1 MIWVLP
7 ALLTVALTGVPP
19 LPVPAEAGNVTAA
32 ATSLLDRP
40 DRRVRTT
47 HARLADLLA
56 RGVKRSRTFAELVLA
71 LNRTDVIV
79 YIEAAAYLPNPV
91 AGRLLLLPLANDQ
104 RYLRIQVRQDSTS
117 DDLIA
122 LIGHELRHALEVAAA
137 PGVRS
142 QEALVELYERIG
154 KSSPGSHSY
163 DTVAAQNTGR
173 RVRSELNS

>member
-7 ALLTVALTGVPP
+7 ALLTVALAAVPP
-19 LPVPAEAGNVTAA
+19 SPTPAPGSVTAA
-32 ATSLLDRP
+32 AAALLATP

-47 HARLADLLA
+47 DSRLADLLV
-56 RGVKRSRTFAELVLA
+56 RGVKRSRTFGELVLA

-79 YIEAAAYLPNPV
+79 YIEAASHLPNPV
-91 AGRLLLLPLANDQ
+91 AGRLLLLPLANNQ
-104 RYLRIQVRQDSTS
+104 RYLRIQVRQDFTP

-142 QEALVELYERIG
+142 QQALVELYERIG
-154 KSSPGSHSY
+154 KSSSGHGHRY

-173 RVRSELNS
+173 QVRSELNS